1 MSNAR
6 KLLVVAY
13 CFTGLH
19 ISTHF
24 FSFQMNSKDR
34 TKFLDYEAEL
44 ASDFLKE
51 SLIQKNQPESVSQSQ
66 NQASLI
72 SS

>member
-1 MSNAR
+1 
-6 KLLVVAY
+6 
-13 CFTGLH
+13 
-19 ISTHF
+19 
-24 FSFQMNSKDR
+24 MNSKDR